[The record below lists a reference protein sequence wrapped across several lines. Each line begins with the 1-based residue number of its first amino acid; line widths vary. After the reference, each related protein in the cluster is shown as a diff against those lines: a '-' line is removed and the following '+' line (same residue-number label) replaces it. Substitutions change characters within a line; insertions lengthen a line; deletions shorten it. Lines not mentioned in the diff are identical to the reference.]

1 MVSEARTFSDPL
13 AILADDAL
21 IDETAQPFSVNAEFC
36 KHFFRVLSV
45 IRAGS
50 RRRQSL
56 ALKPSG

>member
-13 AILADDAL
+13 AILADNAL
-21 IDETAQPFSVNAEFC
+21 VDEAAQPFSVNAEFC
-36 KHFFRVLSV
+36 EHFFRVLSV

-50 RRRQSL
+50 GRRQSL